1 MMRMFR
7 NNNYVFSGNYVNDR
21 EVDDEILQNN
31 DDRFNIDEYIKKTQ
45 RYFERILKNNIFV
58 RFKKR
63 QSDQCY
69 TTTAIFV
76 LFWVCIYQNLYRC
89 SCSYIYLTLCFIPFP
104 YDMKTSS
111 YIAISIFPILLTNT
125 NTCQI
130 TNKYA
135 NA

>member
-31 DDRFNIDEYIKKTQ
+31 DDRFDIDEYIK
-45 RYFERILKNNIFV
+45 RHSDILSEYLKKYIFV
-58 RFKKR
+58 RGKKR

-76 LFWVCIYQNLYRC
+76 LFWVCMYQIC
-89 SCSYIYLTLCFIPFP
+89 VVFCSYIYLTLCFIPFP
-104 YDMKTSS
+104 YNTKTSS
-111 YIAISIFPILLTNT
+111 YIAIFIFPILLTNT
-125 NTCQI
+125 NTCKI

>member
-31 DDRFNIDEYIKKTQ
+31 DDRFDIDEYIK
-45 RYFERILKNNIFV
+45 RHSDILSEYLKKCIFV
-58 RFKKR
+58 RGKKR

-76 LFWVCIYQNLYRC
+76 LFWVCMYQIC
-89 SCSYIYLTLCFIPFP
+89 VVVFVH
-104 YDMKTSS
+104 
-111 YIAISIFPILLTNT
+111 ISI
-125 NTCQI
+125 
-130 TNKYA
+130 
-135 NA
+135 